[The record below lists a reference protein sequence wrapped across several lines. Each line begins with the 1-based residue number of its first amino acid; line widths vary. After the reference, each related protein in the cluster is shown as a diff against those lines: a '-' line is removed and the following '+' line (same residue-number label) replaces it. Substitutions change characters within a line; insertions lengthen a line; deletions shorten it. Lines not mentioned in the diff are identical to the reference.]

1 MTALSQDNKEFM
13 LAIGNVSKNKAK
25 RDPQFV
31 LPLRKINVPSRI

>member
-25 RDPQFV
+25 RDQ
-31 LPLRKINVPSRI
+31 